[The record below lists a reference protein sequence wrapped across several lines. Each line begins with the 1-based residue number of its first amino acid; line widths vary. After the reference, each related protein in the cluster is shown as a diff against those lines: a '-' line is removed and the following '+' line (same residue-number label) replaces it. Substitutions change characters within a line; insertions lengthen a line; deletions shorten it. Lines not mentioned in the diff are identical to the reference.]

1 MSGHS
6 KWHNIQAKKGKADA
20 QRGAVFTK
28 IGREIAIAVREGGAN
43 PESNGKLR
51 DIIAKAKANNMPN
64 DNIQRSIK
72 KASGELSNVV
82 YEEIT
87 YEGYAP
93 GGVAVI
99 VDCISDNRNRTASDV
114 RHCFAK
120 YGGNLGT
127 TGSVG
132 FMFDERG
139 VLVVEREPG
148 TDEDEMMMTALDA
161 GAEDVKVDD
170 DVFEILTAPNDF
182 STVRENLEKQG
193 ITFLSAEVAKIPQN
207 TVAVTDPDTVLK
219 IQKMLDLLEENDDVQ
234 NVFHNADLPDDD
246 SRRVIV
252 LQCFS
257 PVPGT
262 EPISGQPG
270 IGLFFPV
277 NKRRKRA

>member
-20 QRGAVFTK
+20 QRGAIFTK

-51 DIIAKAKANNMPN
+51 DVIAKAKANNMPN

-82 YEEIT
+82 YEEIV

-99 VDCISDNRNRTASDV
+99 VDTISDNRNRTASDI

-132 FMFDERG
+132 FMFDTRG
-139 VLVVEREPG
+139 VLVVERTPG
-148 TDEDEMMMTALDA
+148 MDEDELMMMALDA
-161 GAEDVKVDD
+161 GAEDVRPDE
-170 DVFEILTAPNDF
+170 DVVEILTDPNEF
-182 STVRENLEKQG
+182 SKVREALEQQG
-193 ITFLSAEVAKIPQN
+193 LTFLSAEVQKIPQN
-207 TVAVTDPDTVLK
+207 TVEVTDPETIEK
-219 IQKMLDLLEENDDVQ
+219 IQKMLDLLEESDDVQ
-234 NVFHNADLPDDD
+234 NVYHNAELPDEEDEDD
-246 SRRVIV
+246 
-252 LQCFS
+252 
-257 PVPGT
+257 
-262 EPISGQPG
+262 
-270 IGLFFPV
+270 
-277 NKRRKRA
+277 

>member
-28 IGREIAIAVREGGAN
+28 IGREIAIAVREGGPN

-51 DIIAKAKANNMPN
+51 DVIAKAKANNMPN

-99 VDCISDNRNRTASDV
+99 VDTISDNRNRTASDV

-148 TDEDEMMMTALDA
+148 SDEDEMMMVALEA
-161 GAEDVKVDD
+161 GAEDVKVEE
-170 DVFEILTAPNDF
+170 DVYEILTAPNDF
-182 STVRENLEKQG
+182 SAVRENLEKQG
-193 ITFLSAEVAKIPQN
+193 FAFLSAEVQKIPQN
-207 TVAVTDPDTVLK
+207 TVEVTDPDTIQK

-234 NVFHNADLPDDD
+234 NVYHNADLPDDEED
-246 SRRVIV
+246 
-252 LQCFS
+252 
-257 PVPGT
+257 
-262 EPISGQPG
+262 ED
-270 IGLFFPV
+270 
-277 NKRRKRA
+277 

>member
-82 YEEIT
+82 YEEIV

-99 VDCISDNRNRTASDV
+99 VDNISDPSLLLQVRRKPGDHRFRGLHVRYPGRAGGGASA
-114 RHCFAK
+114 RH
-120 YGGNLGT
+120 G
-127 TGSVG
+127 
-132 FMFDERG
+132 RG
-139 VLVVEREPG
+139 RR
-148 TDEDEMMMTALDA
+148 DDA
-161 GAEDVKVDD
+161 GPG
-170 DVFEILTAPNDF
+170 L
-182 STVRENLEKQG
+182 
-193 ITFLSAEVAKIPQN
+193 
-207 TVAVTDPDTVLK
+207 
-219 IQKMLDLLEENDDVQ
+219 
-234 NVFHNADLPDDD
+234 
-246 SRRVIV
+246 RR
-252 LQCFS
+252 
-257 PVPGT
+257 
-262 EPISGQPG
+262 
-270 IGLFFPV
+270 
-277 NKRRKRA
+277 RRCEGR

>member
-99 VDCISDNRNRTASDV
+99 VDTISDNRNRTASDV

-139 VLVVEREPG
+139 VLVIEREPG
-148 TDEDEMMMTALDA
+148 SDEDEMMMIALDA

-193 ITFLSAEVAKIPQN
+193 YTFLSAEVQKIPQN
-207 TVAVTDPDTVLK
+207 TVAVTDPDTILK

-234 NVFHNADLPDDD
+234 NVFHNADLPDEDEEDD
-246 SRRVIV
+246 
-252 LQCFS
+252 
-257 PVPGT
+257 
-262 EPISGQPG
+262 
-270 IGLFFPV
+270 
-277 NKRRKRA
+277 

>member
-28 IGREIAIAVREGGAN
+28 IGREIAIAVREGGPN

-139 VLVVEREPG
+139 VLVVEKQPG
-148 TDEDEMMMTALDA
+148 SDEDEMMMTALDA
-161 GAEDVKVDD
+161 GAEDVNVEE
-170 DVFEILTAPNDF
+170 DVYEILTAPNDF
-182 STVRENLEKQG
+182 SAVREKLEGQG
-193 ITFLSAEVAKIPQN
+193 FTFLSAEVQKIPQN
-207 TVAVTDPDTVLK
+207 TVAVTDPDTILK

-234 NVFHNADLPDDD
+234 NVYHNADLPEEEEED
-246 SRRVIV
+246 
-252 LQCFS
+252 
-257 PVPGT
+257 
-262 EPISGQPG
+262 
-270 IGLFFPV
+270 
-277 NKRRKRA
+277 

>member
-20 QRGAVFTK
+20 ARGAIFTK

-72 KASGELSNVV
+72 KASGELSNVI
-82 YEEIT
+82 YEQIT

-93 GGVAVI
+93 GGVAII

-120 YGGNLGT
+120 YGGNMGT

-132 FMFDERG
+132 FMFDEKG
-139 VLVVEREPG
+139 VLVVDRQPG
-148 TDEDEMMMTALDA
+148 SDEDEMMMIALEA
-161 GAEDVKVDD
+161 GADDVKVDED
-170 DVFEILTAPNDF
+170 AYVIYTAPNSF
-182 STVRENLEKQG
+182 SAVREELEKQG
-193 ITFLSAEVAKIPQN
+193 LTFISAEVDKIPQN
-207 TVAVTDPDTVLK
+207 TVSVTDPDAVENLR
-219 IQKMLDLLEENDDVQ
+219 KMLDLLEESDDVQ
-234 NVFHNADLPDDD
+234 NVYHNADLPEEEDNED
-246 SRRVIV
+246 
-252 LQCFS
+252 
-257 PVPGT
+257 
-262 EPISGQPG
+262 
-270 IGLFFPV
+270 
-277 NKRRKRA
+277 

>member
-99 VDCISDNRNRTASDV
+99 VDTISDNRNRTASDV

-148 TDEDEMMMTALDA
+148 SDEDEMMMTALDA
-161 GAEDVKVDD
+161 CAEDVKVEE
-170 DVFEILTAPNDF
+170 DVYEILTAPNDF

-193 ITFLSAEVAKIPQN
+193 FTFLSAEVQKIPQN

-234 NVFHNADLPDDD
+234 NVFHNADLPDKDEED
-246 SRRVIV
+246 
-252 LQCFS
+252 
-257 PVPGT
+257 
-262 EPISGQPG
+262 E
-270 IGLFFPV
+270 
-277 NKRRKRA
+277 

>member
-139 VLVVEREPG
+139 VLVVEKEPG
-148 TDEDEMMMTALDA
+148 SDEDEMMMTALDA
-161 GAEDVKVDD
+161 GAEDVNVEE
-170 DVFEILTAPNDF
+170 DVYEILTAPNDF
-182 STVRENLEKQG
+182 SAVREKLEQQG
-193 ITFLSAEVAKIPQN
+193 ITFLSAEVQKIPQN
-207 TVAVTDPDTVLK
+207 TVEVTDPDTILK

-234 NVFHNADLPDDD
+234 NVFHNADLPDEDEEDD
-246 SRRVIV
+246 
-252 LQCFS
+252 
-257 PVPGT
+257 
-262 EPISGQPG
+262 
-270 IGLFFPV
+270 
-277 NKRRKRA
+277 